1 MSAGVAQAPRWS
13 VAAPQGAGLELA
25 GLGGSAA
32 WRTVVETAALAR
44 DCGYHALWLED
55 RTDTLPRREAQ
66 PVVEAWTALGA
77 LAATLPGIRL
87 GLLAAGPPHRN
98 AVVLAKQAACAD
110 VISGGRLSLAL
121 TTAGPLPE
129 HVAAGTVPGTALA
142 AADPAAD
149 LVAHPGT
156 DLAADPAPVLAETI
170 EALRALWSG
179 TRTDAPGP
187 AVPLA
192 GAHAVPVPVQ
202 PRLPLA
208 VRVDAA
214 APDAAARLPEA
225 AVREC
230 AAVQWQG
237 EPEQVAAAIR
247 AFGRRREELGLAPEQ
262 VRHAL
267 VAEGRVFD
275 DRVARDRWLST
286 PHVVVFW
293 SHHPDLLA
301 RRSLYGTPD
310 QLVERAA
317 RYTEAGVGEFLLW
330 FRDYPATESLRR
342 FAAEVAPRVPAP
354 PAPVP
359 VPVREG

>member
-1 MSAGVAQAPRWS
+1 MSAGAADGPRWS

-25 GLGGSAA
+25 GLGGTEA
-32 WRTVVETAALAR
+32 WRTVADTAALAR
-44 DCGYHALWLED
+44 DCGYHAFWLED
-55 RTDTLPRREAQ
+55 RTDTLPRREPQ

-77 LAATLPGIRL
+77 LAATVPGIDL
-87 GLLAAGPPHRN
+87 GLLAAAPPHRN
-98 AVVLAKQAACAD
+98 AVVLAKQAAGAD
-110 VISGGRLSLAL
+110 IISGGRLSLGL
-121 TTAGPLPE
+121 TAAGALPE
-129 HVAAGTVPGTALA
+129 HVAAGTVPGSALTAA
-142 AADPAAD
+142 
-149 LVAHPGT
+149 T
-156 DLAADPAPVLAETI
+156 DGPDGDGAGDVLAETI
-170 EALRALWSG
+170 AALRALWSG

-192 GAHAVPVPVQ
+192 GAHAVPVPAQ

-214 APDAAARLPEA
+214 VPGAAARLPEA

-230 AAVQWQG
+230 AVVQWQG
-237 EPEQVAAAIR
+237 EPGDLAAAI
-247 AFGRRREELGLAPEQ
+247 AEYGRRRERLGLDPAG

-267 VAEGRVFD
+267 AAESRVFE

-301 RRSLYGTPD
+301 RRSLYGTPE
-310 QLVERAA
+310 QLVERAT

-330 FRDYPATESLRR
+330 FRDYPETAGLRR
-342 FAAEVAPRVPAP
+342 FAAEVVPAVP
-354 PAPVP
+354 GPPVPAPVP
-359 VPVREG
+359 APAVPVGEG